1 MNTKTKTLTLGL
13 SAVLIASGAGL
24 CTLPQEAQALT
35 KPDVSQPIIDNTGT
49 HVIKFKDE
57 NLKKRILWTM
67 KREGLVDSS
76 AQDITENE
84 ALDVT
89 ELNLQTEGIKSLEGL
104 EKFTNLTKVYLS
116 NNIISDL
123 TPLASLTNLTWL
135 CLDNNK
141 IFDIAPLAGLTKLTS
156 LRLDNN
162 NISKLEP
169 LTNLANNLLL
179 LDVSSNNI
187 SDPAPLAKFTKLE
200 KLQIA
205 FNHISDS
212 TSLINLSKTTD
223 IVITGQ
229 TVTLHPKS
237 TKVDLTKEIK
247 GFGNVKFGPDEHI
260 TNGILTH
267 KDGMKNPY
275 VIKAYDRK
283 NCSEGNNY
291 SVFINVD
298 FSQVKDNSIVQFKDG
313 NLKNAI
319 LTEMKKQNLIDQAA
333 QDITKNDALK
343 VKELS
348 TWDESIKSIDG
359 LENFKNLTKLS
370 ILYSKISDFTPIASL
385 TKLTE
390 LWLGDLMNSVDLSL
404 HHLEISDLS
413 FLTNLTKLEH
423 LSLINCGV
431 SNLEPLTKLPKLAWL
446 EVSRNPLGKN
456 IETVTKIENLTK
468 LVAAEAEINDCNF
481 LTRFKNPEK
490 CKISLERN
498 HITFLPKFAPNTKFG
513 GLILSENSILDFSPL
528 KNISDS
534 MLWFDRQ
541 KVVLDSPSK
550 TYDMSKLPNSV
561 RVSEYALDEDE
572 CDGVKPG
579 VIDKNTLKP
588 ANGEKS
594 GVFWF
599 RGSDELKGV
608 VTDDCKLVINFNTPN
623 KQPQTPPVVDN
634 SQSGETYNDGADAPR
649 TPEPF
654 IAARNLIKELHLALD
669 QTHEQKSTKYTNEQ
683 LTALNTKLAD
693 YEKQLKAITDSKEN
707 MATRVTKARKL
718 VTELQ
723 EMKANPLSVIKGK
736 VEKQN
741 TDKAKVEKTDKTDKK
756 PIEKIEKTDNLHDK
770 RVFDKDK
777 DKGEKQKGK
786 LPKTSDT
793 APIGVVGLLAG
804 MLGILA
810 VKPKREKL

>member
-1 MNTKTKTLTLGL
+1 MNTKTKTLTVGL
-13 SAVLIASGAGL
+13 SAVLIAGGAGL

-49 HVIKFKDE
+49 HVIKFKDKT
-57 NLKKRILWTM
+57 LKDSILFEM
-67 KREGLVDSS
+67 KTRGLIDSS
-76 AQDITENE
+76 TQDITKDD
-84 ALDVT
+84 ALKVT
-89 ELNLQTEGIKSLEGL
+89 ELTAITNTNAITSIEGL
-104 EKFTNLTKVYLS
+104 ENFKNLTVLNLNFS
-116 NNIISDL
+116 QISDL
-123 TPLASLTNLTWL
+123 TPLAGLTKLKDLELNDNQIADITPLAGLTKLTQLWLANNQISDLTPLAGLTKLTYLVLCYNPISDVTPLASLTNLETL
-135 CLDNNK
+135 
-141 IFDIAPLAGLTKLTS
+141 
-156 LRLDNN
+156 
-162 NISKLEP
+162 
-169 LTNLANNLLL
+169 NLH
-179 LDVSSNNI
+179 DNNI
-187 SDPAPLAKFTKLE
+187 SDISPLASLTIFSKL
-200 KLQIA
+200 KVV
-205 FNHISDS
+205 N
-212 TSLINLSKTTD
+212 
-223 IVITGQ
+223 Q
-229 TVTLHPKS
+229 TIMLHPTSNKI
-237 TKVDLTKEIK
+237 DLAKEIK
-247 GFGNVKFGPDEHI
+247 GAGKVVFGSDENI
-260 TNGILTH
+260 VNGALTH
-267 KDGMKNPY
+267 KDGMQNPY
-275 VIKAYDRK
+275 VVTAKDG
-283 NCSEGNNY
+283 ENY
-291 SVFINVD
+291 SATVKID
-298 FSQVKDNSIVQFKDG
+298 FSKAKSPIIQFKDG

-370 ILYSKISDFTPIASL
+370 VLYSKISDFTPIAGL
-385 TKLTE
+385 TKLTD

-404 HHLEISDLS
+404 CHLEISDLS

-456 IETVTKIENLTK
+456 IETVTKIENLTQ
-468 LVAAEAEINDCNF
+468 LIAAEAEINDCNF

-534 MLWFDRQ
+534 MLWFDGQ

-634 SQSGETYNDGADAPR
+634 SQSGETYDDGADAPR

-654 IAARNLIKELHLALD
+654 ITARNLIKELHLALD
-669 QTHEQKSTKYTNEQ
+669 QTLEQNKDKYTNEQ
-683 LTALNTKLAD
+683 LAALNTKLAD

-707 MATRVTKARKL
+707 IATRVTKARKL

-723 EMKANPLSVIKGK
+723 EMRANPLSVIKGK

-741 TDKAKVEKTDKTDKK
+741 TDKAKEEKAEKTDKK
-756 PIEKIEKTDNLHDK
+756 PIDKIEKTDNLHDK